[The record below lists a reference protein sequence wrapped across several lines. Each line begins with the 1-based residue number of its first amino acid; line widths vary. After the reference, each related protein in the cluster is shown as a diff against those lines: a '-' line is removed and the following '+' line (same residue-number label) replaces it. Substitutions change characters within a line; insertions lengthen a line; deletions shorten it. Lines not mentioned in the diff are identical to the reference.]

1 MPESESVET
10 VDLKQESKL
19 ENIPRKRIRH
29 RKRQLYDNIIKQME
43 FYFSDANL
51 SKDRYLNELVNKDP
65 YVPISEFLKFNKINS
80 MTQEITDIA
89 KALSHSTFLELS
101 EDKLKVKRKTPLLP
115 YDVDARTVYVESIPV
130 KATQDWLKKVF
141 SNYGHVAYISLPK
154 FRNTQRIKGFGFIE
168 FEKPQEA
175 QKCIN
180 AFIKMG
186 CKLPTCMPPEEL
198 SSIKMFS
205 VDEPP
210 NDANESKEEY
220 EPPKKK
226 NKKSKDKKKNLE
238 LKIENDSDSERRVET
253 PSEETKSLAT
263 PPEDENKS
271 LATPTEDENKS
282 LATPTEEGKTTDAES
297 KDEMTSQDES
307 KNDGSPRRK
316 KKIKKRKT
324 KNGTKD
330 KNKLNNTEVQNGLW
344 GLQVLPKCEWK
355 ALRNKYLN
363 LQRKYMKE
371 ARAMYHSKKNVYTAI
386 PASAAPTLEGESAI
400 KAQEIE
406 SSKTV
411 APLERIPGVFVEE
424 MLPEPCLDVR
434 LVKRTIKSNIH
445 AQHVEA
451 KEGLSEVIIR
461 FDSAK
466 AADEYCTNSNNRARV
481 LCGAEEQEQWVRAEE
496 TRAAGKRGRRG
507 RGREP
512 AGPAPAL
519 APASPQPTHTHIRF
533 DE

>member
-263 PPEDENKS
+263 PS
-271 LATPTEDENKS
+271 EDENKS